1 MLTEVMHH
9 YRLARPPVDVGFY
22 ETEHHKQI
30 VHDLRTTIM
39 AGRLIDQE
47 AHARRAGGYT
57 GDRTNGRDA
66 HRGTA
71 NMNVSRSVRRVAC
84 VSRPFHPRCARSQ
97 L

>member
-39 AGRLIDQE
+39 AGRLI
-47 AHARRAGGYT
+47 ALTAVIGSGKSLLVRR
-57 GDRTNGRDA
+57 
-66 HRGTA
+66 
-71 NMNVSRSVRRVAC
+71 SRSSSTTRTT
-84 VSRPFHPRCARSQ
+84 STPTH
-97 L
+97 